1 MSDYLSRDEI
11 NKLVGELVNIGV
23 SYEEKRDLFLYGID
37 PGYTTTLPKKG
48 DAQDQI
54 LSDLIKMNQ
63 VRYLHN
69 NQIPLAIWLENVTS
83 WLESSRRPEQNLF
96 KETLG
101 RVKIKSTDFRQETAK
116 QETEDSQSIDQSG
129 EDLLELGERIKL
141 VKVDRD
147 KEREI
152 FAQMIENQTTFHI
165 LLIEA
170 ESGMGKTTLLNE
182 YLELSEGLKTANVNL
197 KQARNFTLG
206 DILAEI
212 CHGYGPVSQFTAF
225 TDKCTEILD
234 RANRSFRSPD
244 QVFTV
249 INGLMDELRE
259 QYPIKYK
266 NNRRE
271 LTDAF
276 LADLNVM
283 HEAVQHPLLLI
294 IDSYELAFDPVKE
307 WIEEDLCIQSRWKPW
322 FICVIA
328 GIQTPQ
334 TAIHDW
340 CEKHTLQ
347 GLSPEHVRE
356 YILSVKP
363 ETEEILIEYVIKH
376 SKGNPQKLQLM
387 VLDL

>member
-206 DILAEI
+206 DILA
-212 CHGYGPVSQFTAF
+212 
-225 TDKCTEILD
+225 
-234 RANRSFRSPD
+234 
-244 QVFTV
+244 
-249 INGLMDELRE
+249 
-259 QYPIKYK
+259 
-266 NNRRE
+266 
-271 LTDAF
+271 
-276 LADLNVM
+276 
-283 HEAVQHPLLLI
+283 
-294 IDSYELAFDPVKE
+294 
-307 WIEEDLCIQSRWKPW
+307 
-322 FICVIA
+322 
-328 GIQTPQ
+328 
-334 TAIHDW
+334 
-340 CEKHTLQ
+340 
-347 GLSPEHVRE
+347 
-356 YILSVKP
+356 
-363 ETEEILIEYVIKH
+363 
-376 SKGNPQKLQLM
+376 
-387 VLDL
+387 